1 MTNLM
6 VQQRPGHCAMAQGR
20 AQDLWEDESTAS
32 AFVSERNISSKRYFS
47 NSMVKFLCPQKA
59 EPKRNNGRYHSSF
72 PIKKIFLHIY
82 VNIYNIYI
90 YVFKYI

>member
-1 MTNLM
+1 M
-6 VQQRPGHCAMAQGR
+6 VQQRPVYCAMALGR

-32 AFVSERNISSKRYFS
+32 FFMSKRNILSKRYFS
-47 NSMVKFLCPQKA
+47 NSTVKFLCLQKA

-82 VNIYNIYI
+82 VNIYNIYLC
-90 YVFKYI
+90 V